1 LYSIIDIE
9 SNGGAFKKESIIEIA
24 IYRFD
29 GHEIVDQFISLVNPE
44 DVISPYVQKLT
55 GITAK
60 MVKTAPKFHE
70 IAKRIVEITEGSVI
84 VGHNVEFDYRMIRQS
99 FHRLGYNYE
108 RETIDTIPLAK
119 KLIPNEES
127 YSLGKLS
134 KSLGIPLTD
143 RHRASGDARAT
154 VELFKILL
162 AKDQE
167 KEILKHQKETQV
179 SNNLNKKITALTEFL
194 PAENG
199 IIYFQNAKGDILY
212 TDYSSNIYQ
221 TATKIFHARTKK
233 WDKLKAETTQIH
245 YEFTGNE
252 LIAKLMMLQKT
263 KKKTPSL
270 PFGLYYKNDK
280 YIIERTKGQT
290 GDLLKF
296 KSFSQGNKV
305 KTFINEQ
312 ERFQDNPIALKEFL
326 SLDNRNEIWISEG
339 RTKSEKSFLVLEKGK
354 LTGYGFYELHH
365 QIKSLNKINKLKIEI
380 HAVNNMIYN
389 ELKLSLLR
397 NNYEIKNLPT
407 T

>member
-1 LYSIIDIE
+1 MYSIIDIE

-70 IAKRIVEITEGSVI
+70 IAKRIVEITEGTVI

-179 SNNLNKKITALTEFL
+179 SNNLNKKITTLTEFL

-199 IIYFQNAKGDILY
+199 IIYFQNANGDILY

-305 KTFINEQ
+305 KTFISEQ
-312 ERFQDNPIALKEFL
+312 ERFQDNPTALKEFL
-326 SLDNRNEIWISEG
+326 SLDNRNEVWISEG
-339 RTKSEKSFLVLEKGK
+339 RTKSEKSFLVMEKGK

>member
-1 LYSIIDIE
+1 MYSIIDIE

-127 YSLGKLS
+127 YSLGKLF

-179 SNNLNKKITALTEFL
+179 SNNLNKKITTLTEFL

>member
-1 LYSIIDIE
+1 MYSIIDIE

-179 SNNLNKKITALTEFL
+179 SNNLNKKIMALTEFL

-326 SLDNRNEIWISEG
+326 SLDNRNEVWISEG

>member
-1 LYSIIDIE
+1 MYSIIDIE

-179 SNNLNKKITALTEFL
+179 SNNLNKKIMTLTEFL

-252 LIAKLMMLQKT
+252 LIAKLMMLQKA

-270 PFGLYYKNDK
+270 PFGLYYKDDK

-326 SLDNRNEIWISEG
+326 SLDNRNEIWISDG

-397 NNYEIKNLPT
+397 NKYEIKNLPT

>member
-1 LYSIIDIE
+1 MYSIIDIE

-70 IAKRIVEITEGSVI
+70 IAKRIVEITEGTVI

-154 VELFKILL
+154 LELFKILL

-179 SNNLNKKITALTEFL
+179 SNNLNKKIMALTEFL

-199 IIYFQNAKGDILY
+199 IIYFQNANGEILY

-233 WDKLKAETTQIH
+233 WDKLKAEITQIH

-270 PFGLYYKNDK
+270 PFGLYYKNEK

-312 ERFQDNPIALKEFL
+312 ERFQDNPTALKEFL

>member
-1 LYSIIDIE
+1 MYSIIDIE

-127 YSLGKLS
+127 DSLGKLS

>member
-1 LYSIIDIE
+1 MYSIIDIE

-70 IAKRIVEITEGSVI
+70 IAKRIVEITEGTVI

-167 KEILKHQKETQV
+167 KEILKHQKDTQV

-199 IIYFQNAKGDILY
+199 IIYFQNANGDILY

-305 KTFINEQ
+305 KTFITEQ
-312 ERFQDNPIALKEFL
+312 ERFQDNPTALKEFL
-326 SLDNRNEIWISEG
+326 SLDNRNEVWISEG

-365 QIKSLNKINKLKIEI
+365 QIKSLSKIKKLKIEI

>member
-1 LYSIIDIE
+1 MYSIIDIE

-70 IAKRIVEITEGSVI
+70 IAKRIVEITEGTVI

-154 VELFKILL
+154 LELFKILL

-179 SNNLNKKITALTEFL
+179 SNNLNKKIMALTEFL

-199 IIYFQNAKGDILY
+199 IIYFQNANGEILY

-270 PFGLYYKNDK
+270 PFGLYYKNEK

-312 ERFQDNPIALKEFL
+312 ERFQDNPTALKEFL

-365 QIKSLNKINKLKIEI
+365 QIKSLNKINKLRIEI

-397 NNYEIKNLPT
+397 NNYEIKNLPIT
-407 T
+407 

>member
-1 LYSIIDIE
+1 MYSIIDIE

-70 IAKRIVEITEGSVI
+70 IAKRIVEITEGTVI

-154 VELFKILL
+154 LELFKILL
-162 AKDQE
+162 TKDQE

-179 SNNLNKKITALTEFL
+179 SNNLNKKIMALTEFL

-199 IIYFQNAKGDILY
+199 IIYFQNANGEILY

-270 PFGLYYKNDK
+270 PFGLYYKNEK

-312 ERFQDNPIALKEFL
+312 ERFQDNPTALKEFL

>member
-1 LYSIIDIE
+1 MYSIIDIE

-70 IAKRIVEITEGSVI
+70 IAKRIVEITEGTVI

-154 VELFKILL
+154 LELFKILL

-179 SNNLNKKITALTEFL
+179 SNNLNKKIMALTEFL

-199 IIYFQNAKGDILY
+199 IIYFQNANGEILY

-270 PFGLYYKNDK
+270 PFGLYYKNEK

-312 ERFQDNPIALKEFL
+312 ERFQDNPTALKEFL
-326 SLDNRNEIWISEG
+326 SLDNRNKIWISEG

>member
-70 IAKRIVEITEGSVI
+70 IAKRIVEITEGTVI

-179 SNNLNKKITALTEFL
+179 SNNLNKKITTLTEFL

-199 IIYFQNAKGDILY
+199 IIYFQNANGDILY

-305 KTFINEQ
+305 KTFISEQ
-312 ERFQDNPIALKEFL
+312 ERFQDNPTALKEFL
-326 SLDNRNEIWISEG
+326 SLDNRNEVWISEG

>member
-1 LYSIIDIE
+1 MYSIIDIE

-70 IAKRIVEITEGSVI
+70 IAKRIVEITEGTVI

-154 VELFKILL
+154 LELFKILL

-179 SNNLNKKITALTEFL
+179 SNNLNKKIMALTEFL

-199 IIYFQNAKGDILY
+199 IIYFQNANGEILY

-221 TATKIFHARTKK
+221 TAIKIFHARTKK

-270 PFGLYYKNDK
+270 PFGLYYKNEK

-312 ERFQDNPIALKEFL
+312 ERFQDNPTALKEFL

>member
-1 LYSIIDIE
+1 MYSIIDIE

-70 IAKRIVEITEGSVI
+70 IAKRIVEITEGTVI

-154 VELFKILL
+154 LELFKILL

-179 SNNLNKKITALTEFL
+179 SNNLNKKIMALTEFL

-199 IIYFQNAKGDILY
+199 IIYFQNANGEILY

-270 PFGLYYKNDK
+270 PFGLYYKNEK

-312 ERFQDNPIALKEFL
+312 ERFQDNPTALKEFL

>member
-1 LYSIIDIE
+1 MYSIIDIE

-326 SLDNRNEIWISEG
+326 SLDNRNEIWISDG

>member
-1 LYSIIDIE
+1 MYSIIDIE

-70 IAKRIVEITEGSVI
+70 IAKRIVEITEGTVI

-199 IIYFQNAKGDILY
+199 IIYFQNANGDILY

-305 KTFINEQ
+305 KTFITEQ
-312 ERFQDNPIALKEFL
+312 ERFQDNPTALKEFL
-326 SLDNRNEIWISEG
+326 SLDNRNEVWISEG

-365 QIKSLNKINKLKIEI
+365 QIKSLSKIKKLKIEI

>member
-70 IAKRIVEITEGSVI
+70 IAKRIVEITEGTVI

-179 SNNLNKKITALTEFL
+179 SNNLNKKITTLTEFL

-199 IIYFQNAKGDILY
+199 IIYFQNANGDILY

-305 KTFINEQ
+305 KTFISEQ
-312 ERFQDNPIALKEFL
+312 ERFQDNPTALKEFL
-326 SLDNRNEIWISEG
+326 SLDNRNEVWISEG
-339 RTKSEKSFLVLEKGK
+339 RTKSEKSFLVMEKGK

>member
-1 LYSIIDIE
+1 MYSIIDIE

-179 SNNLNKKITALTEFL
+179 SNNLNKKIMTLTEFL

-252 LIAKLMMLQKT
+252 LIAKLMMLQKA

-270 PFGLYYKNDK
+270 PFGLYYKDDK

>member
-1 LYSIIDIE
+1 LYSILDIE
-9 SNGGAFKKESIIEIA
+9 SNGGAFKKESIIEVA

-29 GHEIVDQFISLVNPE
+29 GHEIIDQFISLVNPE
-44 DVISPYVQKLT
+44 DTISPFVQKLT
-55 GITAK
+55 GITQK

-70 IAKRIVEITEGSVI
+70 IAKRVVEITEGSI
-84 VGHNVEFDYRMIRQS
+84 LVGHNVEFDYRMLRQS
-99 FHRLGYNYE
+99 FHRLGYDYE
-108 RETIDTIPLAK
+108 KETIDTIPLAK
-119 KLIPNEES
+119 KLIPDEES

-134 KSLGIPLTD
+134 KSLGVPLTD
-143 RHRASGDARAT
+143 RHRAAGDARAT

-162 AKDQE
+162 AKDQD
-167 KEILKHQKETQV
+167 KEILKHHRDAQV

-194 PAENG
+194 PSDNG
-199 IIYFQNAKGDILY
+199 MIYFQNDKGEILY
-212 TDYSSNIYQ
+212 SDYSSNIYQ
-221 TATKIFHARTKK
+221 TATKIFHSKTKK
-233 WDKLKAETTQIH
+233 WDKLKAETTQIQ

-252 LIAKLMMLQKT
+252 LIAKLMLLQKT

-270 PFGLYYKNDK
+270 PFGLYFKNEK
-280 YIIERTKGQT
+280 YTVERTKGQT

-305 KTFINEQ
+305 KSYINEQ
-312 ERFQDNPIALKEFL
+312 ERFQGNPEALQEFL
-326 SLDNRNEIWISEG
+326 ALENRYEIWISEG

-380 HAVNNMIYN
+380 QAVNNMIYN

>member
-1 LYSIIDIE
+1 MYSIIDIE

-179 SNNLNKKITALTEFL
+179 SNNLNKKIMTLTEFL

-252 LIAKLMMLQKT
+252 LIAKLMMLQKA

-270 PFGLYYKNDK
+270 PFGLYYKDDK
-280 YIIERTKGQT
+280 YIIERTKGQI

-326 SLDNRNEIWISEG
+326 SLDNRNEIWISDG

>member
-1 LYSIIDIE
+1 MYSIIDIE

-70 IAKRIVEITEGSVI
+70 IAKRIVEITEGTVI

-199 IIYFQNAKGDILY
+199 IIYFQNANGEILY

-280 YIIERTKGQT
+280 YIVERTKGQT

-312 ERFQDNPIALKEFL
+312 ERFQDNPTALKEFL
-326 SLDNRNEIWISEG
+326 SLDNRNEVWISEG

>member
-1 LYSIIDIE
+1 MYSIIDIE

-70 IAKRIVEITEGSVI
+70 IAKRVVEITEGTVI

-154 VELFKILL
+154 LELFKILL

-179 SNNLNKKITALTEFL
+179 SNNLNKKIMALTEFL

-199 IIYFQNAKGDILY
+199 IIYFQNANGEILY

-270 PFGLYYKNDK
+270 PFGLYYKNEK

-312 ERFQDNPIALKEFL
+312 ERFQDNPTALKEFL

>member
-1 LYSIIDIE
+1 MYSIIDIE

-70 IAKRIVEITEGSVI
+70 IAKRIVEITEGTVI

-154 VELFKILL
+154 LELFKILL

-179 SNNLNKKITALTEFL
+179 SNNLNKKIMALTEFL

-199 IIYFQNAKGDILY
+199 IIYFQNANGEILY

-252 LIAKLMMLQKT
+252 LIAKLMMLLKT

-270 PFGLYYKNDK
+270 PFGLYYKNEK

-312 ERFQDNPIALKEFL
+312 ERFQDNPTALKEFL

-397 NNYEIKNLPT
+397 NNYEIKNLPIT
-407 T
+407 

>member
-1 LYSIIDIE
+1 MYSIIDIE

-70 IAKRIVEITEGSVI
+70 IAKRIVEITEGTVI

-179 SNNLNKKITALTEFL
+179 SNNLNKKITILTEFL

-199 IIYFQNAKGDILY
+199 IIYFQNANGDILY

-305 KTFINEQ
+305 KTFISEQ
-312 ERFQDNPIALKEFL
+312 ERFQDNPTALKEFL
-326 SLDNRNEIWISEG
+326 SLDNRNEVWISEG

>member
-1 LYSIIDIE
+1 MYSIIDIE

>member
-1 LYSIIDIE
+1 MYSIIDIE

-70 IAKRIVEITEGSVI
+70 IAKRIVEITEGTVI

-154 VELFKILL
+154 LELFKILL

-179 SNNLNKKITALTEFL
+179 SNNLNKKIMALTEFL

-199 IIYFQNAKGDILY
+199 IIYFQNANGEILY

-245 YEFTGNE
+245 YEFTANE

-270 PFGLYYKNDK
+270 PFGLYYKNEK

-312 ERFQDNPIALKEFL
+312 ERFQDNPTALKEFL

>member
-1 LYSIIDIE
+1 MYSIIDIE

-70 IAKRIVEITEGSVI
+70 IAKRIVEITEGTVI

-154 VELFKILL
+154 LELFKILL

-179 SNNLNKKITALTEFL
+179 SNNLNKKIMALTEFL

-199 IIYFQNAKGDILY
+199 IIYFQNANGEILY

-270 PFGLYYKNDK
+270 PFGLYYKNEK

-305 KTFINEQ
+305 KTYINEQ
-312 ERFQDNPIALKEFL
+312 ESFQDNPTALKEFL

>member
-1 LYSIIDIE
+1 MYSIIDIE

-70 IAKRIVEITEGSVI
+70 IAKRIVEITEGTVI

-179 SNNLNKKITALTEFL
+179 SNNLNKKITTLTEFL

-199 IIYFQNAKGDILY
+199 IIYFQNANGDILY

-305 KTFINEQ
+305 KTFISEQ
-312 ERFQDNPIALKEFL
+312 ERFQDNPTALKEFL
-326 SLDNRNEIWISEG
+326 SLDNRNEVWISEG

-365 QIKSLNKINKLKIEI
+365 QIKSLNKINKLKIKI

-397 NNYEIKNLPT
+397 NNYEIKNLPIT
-407 T
+407 

>member
-1 LYSIIDIE
+1 MYSIIDIE

-70 IAKRIVEITEGSVI
+70 IAKRIVEITEGTVI

-99 FHRLGYNYE
+99 FHRLGYSYE

-154 VELFKILL
+154 LELFKILL

-179 SNNLNKKITALTEFL
+179 SNNLNKKIMALTEFL

-199 IIYFQNAKGDILY
+199 IIYFQNANGEILY

-270 PFGLYYKNDK
+270 PFGLYYKNEK

-312 ERFQDNPIALKEFL
+312 ERFQDNPTALKEFL

-397 NNYEIKNLPT
+397 NNYEIKNLPIT
-407 T
+407 

>member
-70 IAKRIVEITEGSVI
+70 IAKRIVEITEGTVI

-179 SNNLNKKITALTEFL
+179 SNNLNKKITTLTEFL

-199 IIYFQNAKGDILY
+199 IIYFQNANGDILY

-233 WDKLKAETTQIH
+233 WDKLKADTTQIH

-305 KTFINEQ
+305 KTFISEQ
-312 ERFQDNPIALKEFL
+312 ERFQDNPTALKEFL
-326 SLDNRNEIWISEG
+326 SLDNRNEVWISEG

-397 NNYEIKNLPT
+397 NNYEIKNLPIT
-407 T
+407 

>member
-1 LYSIIDIE
+1 MYSIIDIE

-70 IAKRIVEITEGSVI
+70 IAKRIVEITEGTVI

-154 VELFKILL
+154 LELFKILL

-179 SNNLNKKITALTEFL
+179 SNNLNKKIMALTEFL
-194 PAENG
+194 PTENG
-199 IIYFQNAKGDILY
+199 IIYFQNANGEILY

-270 PFGLYYKNDK
+270 PFGLYYKNEK

-312 ERFQDNPIALKEFL
+312 ERFQDNPTALKEFL

-397 NNYEIKNLPT
+397 NNYEIKNLPIT
-407 T
+407 

>member
-1 LYSIIDIE
+1 MYSIIDIE

-179 SNNLNKKITALTEFL
+179 SNNLNKKIMTLTEFL

-212 TDYSSNIYQ
+212 ADYSSNIYQ

-252 LIAKLMMLQKT
+252 LIAKLMMLQKA

-270 PFGLYYKNDK
+270 PFGLYYKDDK
-280 YIIERTKGQT
+280 YIIESTKGQT

-326 SLDNRNEIWISEG
+326 SLDNRNEIWISDG

>member
-1 LYSIIDIE
+1 MYSIIDIE

-70 IAKRIVEITEGSVI
+70 IAKRIVEITEGTVI

-154 VELFKILL
+154 LELFKILL

-179 SNNLNKKITALTEFL
+179 SNNLNKKIMALTEFL

-199 IIYFQNAKGDILY
+199 IIYFQNANGEILY

-252 LIAKLMMLQKT
+252 LIAKLMMMLKT

-270 PFGLYYKNDK
+270 PFGLYYKNEK

-312 ERFQDNPIALKEFL
+312 ERFQDNPTALKEFL

-397 NNYEIKNLPT
+397 NNYEIKNLPIT
-407 T
+407 

>member
-1 LYSIIDIE
+1 MYSIIDIE

-179 SNNLNKKITALTEFL
+179 SNNLNKKITTLTEFL

-380 HAVNNMIYN
+380 HVVNNMIYN

>member
-1 LYSIIDIE
+1 MYSIIDIE

-70 IAKRIVEITEGSVI
+70 IAKRIVEITEGTVI

-154 VELFKILL
+154 LELFKILL

-179 SNNLNKKITALTEFL
+179 SNNLNKKIMALTEFL

-199 IIYFQNAKGDILY
+199 IIYFQNANGEILY

-270 PFGLYYKNDK
+270 PFGLYYKNEK
-280 YIIERTKGQT
+280 YIIERIKGQT

-312 ERFQDNPIALKEFL
+312 ERFQDNPTALKEFL

>member
-1 LYSIIDIE
+1 MYSIIDIE

-70 IAKRIVEITEGSVI
+70 IAKRIVEITEGTVI

-99 FHRLGYNYE
+99 FHRLGYNYD

-179 SNNLNKKITALTEFL
+179 SNNLNKKITTLTEFL

-199 IIYFQNAKGDILY
+199 IIYFQNANGDILY

-305 KTFINEQ
+305 KTFISEQ
-312 ERFQDNPIALKEFL
+312 ERFQDNPTALKEFL
-326 SLDNRNEIWISEG
+326 SLDNRNEVWISEG
-339 RTKSEKSFLVLEKGK
+339 RTKSEKSFLVLENGK

-365 QIKSLNKINKLKIEI
+365 QIKSLSKIKKLKIEI

>member
-1 LYSIIDIE
+1 MYSIIDIE

-312 ERFQDNPIALKEFL
+312 EHFQDNPIALKEFF